1 MRRLRYTAAALALSL
16 FAGCGVER
24 ATEADCVEILE
35 RIVELEIRELGYVDP
50 ALSERYRQSMRARY
64 TSRVE
69 QCVGRPIPANALQ
82 CIHQVD
88 TAEAV
93 SHDCLR

>member
-1 MRRLRYTAAALALSL
+1 MRWIWCTAATLALSSV
-16 FAGCGVER
+16 AGCGVER

-35 RIVELEIRELGYVDP
+35 RIVELEIRELGYIDP
-50 ALSERYRQSMRARY
+50 ALSERYQQSMRARY

-69 QCVGRPIPANALQ
+69 QCVGRPIPADALQ